1 MRNKLVVS
9 ALLLGIILPATSI
22 FGQSS
27 EPVDEGQEIAF
38 MPPPDKQFENPS
50 LNLSKEQKEKIKK
63 IFEENKPE
71 MKKNRKE
78 LWEKMKAFRDV
89 YIDDKKT
96 EEDVGKARSEIEGV
110 HKKVMDQHFKTM
122 MQVRAILTSE
132 QRKQFFENM
141 KDRKNKKRKDNKQ
154 KD

>member
-9 ALLLGIILPATSI
+9 ALLLGITLPTTSI
-22 FGQSS
+22 FAQSA
-27 EPVDEGQEIAF
+27 EPTDESQEVAF
-38 MPPPDKQFENPS
+38 MPPDKQFENPS

-63 IFEENKPE
+63 IFEDNKPE

-78 LWEKMKAFRDV
+78 VWEKMKAFREV

-96 EEDVGKARSEIEGV
+96 DEDVAKARDEVSNV
-110 HKKVMDQHFKTM
+110 HKKAMEQHFKTM
-122 MQVRAILTSE
+122 MQIRPILTSE

-141 KDRKNKKRKDNKQ
+141 KDRKNKKRKDQKQ
-154 KD
+154 KE